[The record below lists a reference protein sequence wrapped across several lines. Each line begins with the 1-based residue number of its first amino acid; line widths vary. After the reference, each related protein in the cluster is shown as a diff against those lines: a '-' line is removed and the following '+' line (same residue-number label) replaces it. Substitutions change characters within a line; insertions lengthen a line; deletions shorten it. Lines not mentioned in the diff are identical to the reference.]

1 MNGKKQEML
10 LLKLC
15 CLSSFM
21 RQAFND
27 TYIMNSSFSG
37 FFSIYTLIST
47 EFAPLSLTS
56 PTMLPSTQVSFT
68 LA

>member
-21 RQAFND
+21 RQALND
-27 TYIMNSSFSG
+27 TY
-37 FFSIYTLIST
+37 TLNLFLFWIL
-47 EFAPLSLTS
+47 FL
-56 PTMLPSTQVSFT
+56 FT
-68 LA
+68 H

>member
-15 CLSSFM
+15 CLSSFT

-27 TYIMNSSFSG
+27 TYIMNLFL
-37 FFSIYTLIST
+37 FWILFL
-47 EFAPLSLTS
+47 
-56 PTMLPSTQVSFT
+56 FT
-68 LA
+68 H